1 MKSRAWTSCSAHRRA
16 IITKLHYAIHT
27 LPAAPQ
33 SLFAVSSAQL
43 LTFLGNIAK
52 DDPTNYPK
60 PEDLVTPTLKSN
72 TYTTGRGG
80 TGNMA
85 RNDPEHPELAR
96 AAQDVDSK
104 VHPEPQGPKHYGR
117 GGAANIIGDGQPAQR
132 QSAEAKRKSDEVKRE
147 DNGKGLLGKGKDLL
161 NKLGKK

>member
-1 MKSRAWTSCSAHRRA
+1 MVKLRRIPIA
-16 IITKLHYAIHT
+16 GCNIKAFLLAVLT
-27 LPAAPQ
+27 LP
-33 SLFAVSSAQL
+33 
-43 LTFLGNIAK
+43 GNITK

-85 RNDPEHPELAR
+85 RNDPERPDLAR
-96 AAQDVDSK
+96 AAQDVESA
-104 VHPEPQGPKHYGR
+104 PQAETVGPKHYGR
-117 GGAANIIGDGQPAQR
+117 GGAANIIADKPSTQR
-132 QSAEAKRKSDEVKRE
+132 ESVEAKRDSEEAKRDE
-147 DNGKGLLGKGKDLL
+147 NGAGKGLLGKGKDLL